1 MAYRENLAKE
11 KQAQAAIGN
20 RPQPGGPGDGGEVP
34 PVRGYIFKSS
44 GTSHD
49 APAAELVQ
57 QLAKERSLARVS
69 FNYMMLIALHCFD

>member
-1 MAYRENLAKE
+1 MEDLKLARRETMAKE
-11 KQAQAAIGN
+11 EHAQAAVGN

-57 QLAKERSLARVS
+57 QLAEERSMARVS
-69 FNYMMLIALHCFD
+69 FNI